1 MQNKEMEEIRHNA
14 ANLTA
19 LQAIGPRKKQ
29 KLDTDVATT
38 TVSSINF
45 VFSDN
50 LCSYTFFYYAVN
62 KYWFGHNN

>member
-45 VFSDN
+45 VFLVFSKN

-62 KYWFGHNN
+62 

>member
-38 TVSSINF
+38 TVSSINI
-45 VFSDN
+45 VFRV
-50 LCSYTFFYYAVN
+50 FP
-62 KYWFGHNN
+62 